1 MISTDSLNTLVFI
14 KIFLFILYVLI
25 YASVMPSSRA
35 VIFEI
40 AMHSVAD
47 CTKLNAVIS

>member
-1 MISTDSLNTLVFI
+1 M
-14 KIFLFILYVLI
+14 LYVLI

-40 AMHSVAD
+40 AMHNVID
-47 CTKLNAVIS
+47 CTKSNAVIS